1 MDSRSGREFD
11 SSDCFCQTS
20 AIMNLSIC
28 SLYDYYLDYYLL
40 LMVHTFVQCCC
51 VRRTTPSSGD
61 IPAKPDHSHY
71 PHEVHKNH
79 YAHQRWWGLSP
90 LFLSACS
97 ITGYRFDL
105 GIQLYPDVACINM
118 PIKIT
123 PLMITQWP
131 HEVRLNSGVQY
142 EQNIYIYSVLF
153 RCFLLLHTAHIFSI
167 FPYPYLSTS
176 SHNHHKSTWQPTALS
191 F

>member
-1 MDSRSGREFD
+1 MITTYIIIVVDGSYVRPVLLRSANNP
-11 SSDCFCQTS
+11 SK
-20 AIMNLSIC
+20 
-28 SLYDYYLDYYLL
+28 
-40 LMVHTFVQCCC
+40 
-51 VRRTTPSSGD
+51 RRY
-61 IPAKPDHSHY
+61 PAKSEHSYY

-79 YAHQRWWGLSP
+79 YAHQRWWGLGP

-97 ITGYRFDL
+97 MTGYLFDL
-105 GIQLYPDVACINM
+105 GIQLYPDVACINV
-118 PIKIT
+118 PVKIT

-142 EQNIYIYSVLF
+142 EQNIYIYRVLF

-176 SHNHHKSTWQPTALS
+176 SHNHHKVNMATHRALVLKSTSEPPPSTPSPSPQPPPVP
-191 F
+191 